1 MPNAPGTPLTRCAVA
16 ALPVLIEARDKLNS
30 LGPVRRAELLA
41 TRITAALVTL
51 VEDLAQDS
59 ESYCRTRGG
68 ADQSWIDLADRL
80 QQATAEY
87 NDL

>member
-16 ALPVLIEARDKLNS
+16 VLPVLIEARDKLNS
-30 LGPVRRAELLA
+30 LGPVRLA

-59 ESYCRTRGG
+59 ESYSRTWGG